1 MKRMEGASADAA
13 DAIAPAD
20 ATRTGPRRPRWG
32 RRPRRTRRVPLS
44 ERLPRW
50 VRGLLAGLA
59 AFLVVVTV
67 TSSSYNLATNGPA
80 PRPAGL
86 RFVDAG
92 GFDTRYL
99 AWGTTGTPVVLIPGA
114 FETADTFDAFGPVLA
129 AQGHRVYAIDL
140 TGTGYSAPSP
150 PYSAEHL
157 ADQVVA
163 FLRAEHLTGPNAA
176 ILVGHSAG
184 AADVGIAAVRAPD
197 AVRGVVFLD
206 GDATPLNVPTFL
218 LAPLMIDPFRT
229 SLLRLALSSDSL
241 IRTIYNSQCGPT
253 CPQLSAQGVDTWR
266 RPLEQPG
273 FGDEITYTMSHG
285 ITSMTSEEFAA
296 LAATPM
302 PKLVVVGTDD
312 PQMDHADAVATAQ
325 RIGAP
330 NPVYVPGGH
339 LTMIASP
346 RQLAAV
352 IGAFAS
358 AP

>member
-1 MKRMEGASADAA
+1 MKRLEDASADAVA
-13 DAIAPAD
+13 SDD
-20 ATRTGPRRPRWG
+20 GTRTRARRLPWRRGPG
-32 RRPRRTRRVPLS
+32 RTRVPVS

-50 VRGLLAGLA
+50 VRGLLAGFA
-59 AFLVVVTV
+59 AFLVLATLASL
-67 TSSSYNLATNGPA
+67 TYNLATDRPA

-86 RFVDAG
+86 RFADAG

-99 AWGTTGTPVVLIPGA
+99 AWGTTGTPVVLVPGA

-163 FLRAEHLTGPNAA
+163 FLRAEQLTGSNAA

-206 GDATPLNVPTFL
+206 GDATSLNVPTFL
-218 LAPLMIDPFRT
+218 LAPLMLDPFRT
-229 SLLRLALSSDSL
+229 SLLRLALGSDSL
-241 IRTIYNSQCGPT
+241 IRTIYDSQCGPT

-266 RPLEQPG
+266 WPLEQPA
-273 FGDEITYTMSHG
+273 FGDEIAYTMSYG
-285 ITSMTSEEFAA
+285 ITSMTNAEFAA
-296 LAATPM
+296 LAAAPL
-302 PKLVVVGTDD
+302 PKLVVAGVDD

-330 NPVYVPGGH
+330 SPVYVPGRH

-358 AP
+358 VH